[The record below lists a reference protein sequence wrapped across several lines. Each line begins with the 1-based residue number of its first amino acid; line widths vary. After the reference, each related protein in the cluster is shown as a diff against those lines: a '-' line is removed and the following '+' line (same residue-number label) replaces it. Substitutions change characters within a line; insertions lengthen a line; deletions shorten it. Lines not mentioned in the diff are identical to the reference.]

1 MEDLRIKETKRI
13 KCMTCEEKDDIIL
26 AKRQVSEKIINK
38 RFGNYIFLCE
48 WVK

>member
-1 MEDLRIKETKRI
+1 MVY
-13 KCMTCEEKDDIIL
+13 EEKDDTIL